1 LSYNPGADMTDL
13 VTRREFLKRAS
24 AAGALGWQEQ
34 RAFAASRGQGAAKA
48 SPPRLFPFKY
58 SEVKLT
64 GGPLLDQFQRIHR
77 AYLALDEDQVLK
89 VYRQRAGLPAP
100 GPDAGGWYD
109 AKGFAPGH
117 ALGQY
122 ISGLARF
129 AQATG
134 DEATRAKVERLV
146 NGFAATLGPDNIPY
160 ACEKAWREFPAYT
173 YDKHLVGLLDAYRF
187 AGLGSALEVL
197 RRVTRGGLRFLPP
210 RAYDR
215 QFEAPKPSPYDESY
229 TLPENLFYAYDVT
242 KDGDYLDQA
251 KKYLLDKTY
260 FAPLARGKNVLPG
273 RHAYSHVNSLCSA
286 ARAYEALGD
295 PMHLDAIR
303 NGWAMLT
310 ETQSFASGGWGPN
323 ETFVEP
329 NQGKLGEV
337 LNQTH
342 AHFETPCGS
351 YAHLKLAR
359 YLLRFT
365 ADSRYGDNLERVL
378 YNTVLGASDPR
389 GDGYFFYYSDYHK
402 SAQKDYFPDK
412 WPCCSGTLPQVVAD
426 YLISAYFQS
435 VDGIYINLYA
445 PSELAFDVGGQ
456 EARLIQ
462 ETRYPAEEAC
472 SIHFNIS
479 APAEFTLFLRIPAWL
494 SKPAEIRVNGEL
506 SGVESRP
513 GMFARIRRRWQSSDI
528 VEIAMPFSF
537 RAEPIDSQ
545 HPKTV
550 ALMRGPLMLVAPEPQ
565 FGLPEGALAA
575 QGAFQPVPGLS
586 QTFDLRSSGARVR
599 FTPFYRVQE
608 EIYSTYITLT

>member
-1 LSYNPGADMTDL
+1 M
-13 VTRREFLKRAS
+13 TRRGFLKRAGAGA
-24 AAGALGWQEQ
+24 AAGAA
-34 RAFAASRGQGAAKA
+34 RATRRICADARPPAKLDRQG
-48 SPPRLFPFKY
+48 LFQFNY
-58 SEVKLT
+58 ADVKLT
-64 GGPLLDQFQRIHR
+64 GGPLLDQFQRVHR

-109 AKGFAPGH
+109 ANGFAPGH

-122 ISGLARF
+122 VSGLSRF
-129 AQATG
+129 TQATG

-146 NGFAATLGPDNIPY
+146 MGFAATLGRENIPY
-160 ACEKAWREFPAYT
+160 ACEKAWTEFPAYT

-197 RRVTRGGLRFLPP
+197 RRVTSGASRFLPP
-210 RAYDR
+210 RAFDR
-215 QFEAPKPSPYDESY
+215 QFEAPKQSPYDESY

-242 KDGDYLDQA
+242 GDAEYLDRA
-251 KKYLLDKTY
+251 KKYLLDRTY
-260 FAPLARGKNVLPG
+260 FVPLARGENVLPG

-286 ARAYEALGD
+286 ARAYEVLDD

-303 NGWAMLT
+303 NGWTMLT

-323 ETFVEP
+323 ETFVQP

-365 ADSRYGDNLERVL
+365 ADSRYGDSLERVL
-378 YNTVLGASDPR
+378 NNTVLGASDPR
-389 GDGYFFYYSDYHK
+389 GDGYFFYYSDYHQ
-402 SAQKDYFPDK
+402 SAQKTYFRDK

-435 VDGIYINLYA
+435 EEGIYVNLYG
-445 PSELAFDVGGQ
+445 PSELDFDVAGQ
-456 EARLIQ
+456 KARLIQ
-462 ETRYPAEEAC
+462 ETRYPAEEAS
-472 SIHFNIS
+472 SIHFDLR
-479 APAEFTLFLRIPAWL
+479 APAEFTLFLRIPGWL
-494 SKPAEIRVNGEL
+494 DKPAEIRVNGEP
-506 SGVESRP
+506 SGTESRP
-513 GMFARIRRRWQSSDI
+513 GMFAQIRRRWESSDI
-528 VEIAMPFSF
+528 VEIALPFSF

-550 ALMRGPLMLVAPEPQ
+550 ALMRGPLMLVALEPQ
-565 FGLPEGALAA
+565 FGLPKGALAA
-575 QGAFQPVPGLS
+575 PSAFQPVRGLA

-599 FTPFYRVQE
+599 FAPFYRVQD
-608 EIYSTYITLT
+608 EIYSTYLPLT